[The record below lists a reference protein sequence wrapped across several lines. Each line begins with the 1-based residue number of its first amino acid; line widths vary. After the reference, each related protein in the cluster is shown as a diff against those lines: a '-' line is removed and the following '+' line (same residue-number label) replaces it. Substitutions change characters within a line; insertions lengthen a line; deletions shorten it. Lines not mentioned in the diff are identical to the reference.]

1 MKPGNLSS
9 GQRSWRSVSI
19 LTIIAFSIYLGS
31 CVGKSDKQAKTLGP
45 PSCVTLTNSD
55 IQTNW
60 VDKGFTD
67 PLSAN
72 YIYYLQFYTSYMGPG
87 TDFKVIVRG
96 LKKDYTEIAGSEIE
110 LSPGTACLVAFPGD
124 VAIGTNSTELGT
136 LNILETDGKL
146 KPQFGNIILTPQK
159 DPKNPEFLN
168 FTVEVKSKDGS
179 TEQSA
184 VTLPCPPCY
193 YCRPPC
199 DTAIVED
206 SAGERTVLPSTK

>member
-9 GQRSWRSVSI
+9 GQRFWRSASI
-19 LTIIAFSIYLGS
+19 LTIITLSIYIGS
-31 CVGKSDKQAKTLGP
+31 CVGKSDKQAKTFGP
-45 PSCVTLTNSD
+45 PSCVTLTHTD

-72 YIYYLQFYTSYMGPG
+72 YIYYLQFYTSYLGPG
-87 TDFKVIVRG
+87 TDFKVVVRG
-96 LKKDYTEIAGSEIE
+96 LKNDYTEITGSEIE
-110 LSPGTACLVAFPGD
+110 LSPGATCLVAFPGD

-136 LNILETDGKL
+136 LNILEADGKL
-146 KPQFGNIILTPQK
+146 KSQFDFIKLTPQK
-159 DPKNPEFLN
+159 DPKHTEFMN

-179 TEQSA
+179 TEQSK

-199 DTAIVED
+199 DTTIVD
-206 SAGERTVLPSTK
+206 STSEKIALPSTK